1 MVRLCILLTL
11 AGSDDGS
18 AILRLAVGAYAHIEI
33 EVSII
38 EEVGLEVGRETVGLA
53 LLQVERR
60 RDQRALYRA
69 SSGTVADHAL
79 VVVAPSTSIVEV
91 DAVVHLVRAP
101 AVSIRLRVEGERNRS
116 LQGRASHDRI
126 GGGDGTSTLG
136 VDGLDGIRIALLLAE
151 RVVGIFR
158 VGHVLG
164 HDHAVRQTGDLV
176 AETLSADVAI
186 VGTLLRSGPRDIDT
200 RAVLLQH
207 DVAHGTRNVHAHVA
221 TDTVDHTIALVVGG
235 EDIVGVDA
243 VGRILIHPRHG
254 RLLLRGGNS
263 SQQL

>member
-136 VDGLDGIRIALLLAE
+136 VDGLDGI
-151 RVVGIFR
+151 FR